1 MMKRPSLVMALV
13 AGLAVGSPVLAASGQ
28 GTSPTTALD
37 LVGVLSSG
45 GDYRDILERSLTANT
60 RVEPE
65 HLGVAF
71 YNTETGGRLDR
82 NEIRELMGPVR
93 QDGAYQL
100 MALAVQFSG
109 DSLPYNAEQL
119 ELLLDAAFMA
129 SMRRP
134 PQHISIEYYDVREGP
149 TGIGGGV
156 SGRVPE
162 PGS

>member
-1 MMKRPSLVMALV
+1 MMRMPSLVIAFLV
-13 AGLAVGSPVLAASGQ
+13 GLAAGSPAFA
-28 GTSPTTALD
+28 TSPQGVSPATALD
-37 LVGVLSSG
+37 LVGVLTSG
-45 GDYRDILERSLTANT
+45 GDYREILERSLTANT

-109 DSLPYNAEQL
+109 NSLPYNAEQL

-156 SGRVPE
+156 SGRVPD
-162 PGS
+162 